1 MRLLSSAGEA
11 SFRGKTKKKTK
22 QTHKIKK
29 KDLSLDHSLGLGMQG
44 VTSKQPTTS
53 LSTEAESQQKIS
65 NLLFRDYP

>member
-1 MRLLSSAGEA
+1 MRLLSPAAEA
-11 SFRGKTKKKTK
+11 SFRGKKK
-22 QTHKIKK
+22 KIKK
-29 KDLSLDHSLGLGMQG
+29 NPPKFKKTLSLYHTLGLGMQG